1 MVVAVVAWAA
11 WAAWTSKSSPP
22 VCYAKSP
29 AKAGLFLFPRGWR
42 GAGRSTFR
50 PGVLSHLAPRGWLA
64 FGFAGL
70 GLRHR
75 YLHLGVS
82 RGDLGVHPRCSDSPP
97 RSRRKA
103 ADAARVPIWPTA
115 APLVRNSPRVWTPR
129 SLTTIRWSGRRAF
142 ARCRR
147 RSRPYTEHQ
156 GDADAAAGTRWRVPG
171 CRGPSS
177 RLCRR
182 VGISACLRACR
193 RCRRALWLDPREP
206 QGLGESS
213 VPTLEASSAQV
224 ERP

>member
-75 YLHLGVS
+75 PLHLGVS

-97 RSRRKA
+97 RSKRKA

-115 APLVRNSPRVWTPR
+115 APLVRNSPRGWTPR
-129 SLTTIRWSGRRAF
+129 SLTTTRLCGRRAVGVVPSS
-142 ARCRR
+142 A
-147 RSRPYTEHQ
+147 PAAAEHA
-156 GDADAAAGTRWRVPG
+156 GDAEATAGTRWWVPG
-171 CRGPSS
+171 CRTPFS
-177 RLCRR
+177 RLRWR
-182 VGISACLRACR
+182 WRACVPADDAA
-193 RCRRALWLDPREP
+193 ALWLDPREP
-206 QGLGESS
+206 QGPGES
-213 VPTLEASSAQV
+213 
-224 ERP
+224 

>member
-75 YLHLGVS
+75 PLHLGVS

-97 RSRRKA
+97 RSKRKA

-115 APLVRNSPRVWTPR
+115 APLVRNSPRGWTPR
-129 SLTTIRWSGRRAF
+129 SLTTIRFSGRRAGGVVS
-142 ARCRR
+142 A
-147 RSRPYTEHQ
+147 SAPAAAEHQ
-156 GDADAAAGTRWRVPG
+156 GDAEATASTLWRVPG
-171 CRGPSS
+171 CRRPSS
-177 RLCRR
+177 RLRWR
-182 VGISACLRACR
+182 WRACR
-193 RCRRALWLDPREP
+193 RCCRTLWLDPHEP
-206 QGLGESS
+206 QRPGESS
-213 VPTLEASSAQV
+213 VPT
-224 ERP
+224 